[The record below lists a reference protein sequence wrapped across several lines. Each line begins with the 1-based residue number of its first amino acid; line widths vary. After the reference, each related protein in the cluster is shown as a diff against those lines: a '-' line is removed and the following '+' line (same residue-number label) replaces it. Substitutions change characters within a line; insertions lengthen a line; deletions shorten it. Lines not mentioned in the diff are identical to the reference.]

1 MLCSRKTHQAG
12 WLTVAVIGLSLT
24 RAIWAQG
31 ATPLPKFT
39 LVPVTKFVPELFKS
53 PPDSF
58 SMLSADRYLQP
69 YNLAKAGY
77 VEEEFLISGAAN
89 VYDWGA
95 DGKLTTKTRNAPY
108 GTRIRVRHP
117 KDAAKF
123 SGTVVIEIPNAARRF
138 DWDMMWGYLAD
149 EIMARGDGW
158 VAITPPAGTP
168 GLKTFDPVRYAS
180 ISYANPSGACP
191 GATTPAAD
199 MEEGLR
205 WDVYSQVGALLK
217 SNSAGGPLAGYRVE
231 NLYMTTQGGDVVT
244 YINAIHPQ
252 AKLAS
257 GKFVYDG
264 FLSKQPNGVGRL
276 NQCGTAPPRGDAR
289 HMIKNAGVPVI
300 AVIAQG
306 EVIGSLAARR
316 ADSDEPNDRYRLYEI
331 AGGSHLDKYAYYPF
345 ASMADA
351 AAAGNLQGTP
361 EYPFAQRCTP
371 EIQLI
376 PYPLMPF
383 IYHAALN
390 HLDKW
395 VRNGTSPPH
404 GDRIQ
409 VNNVDTPRASVAMD
423 QFGHALGGIRTFWVD
438 FPVVN
443 FTQNSVGPGFCPELG
458 HANAL
463 EWSQLDAL
471 YGGYK
476 NYVSK
481 VLPSIDRSVR
491 ERWITQADA
500 NKIKAELTAAPK

>member
-1 MLCSRKTHQAG
+1 M
-12 WLTVAVIGLSLT
+12 LT
-24 RAIWAQG
+24 RFALVCAIAPILAAQN
-31 ATPLPKFT
+31 ATPLPKST

-77 VEEEFLISGAAN
+77 TEEEYLIGGTAN

-95 DGKLTTKTRNAPY
+95 DGKPVVKTRNAPY
-108 GTRIRVRHP
+108 GTRIRVRRP
-117 KDAAKF
+117 INSAKF
-123 SGTVVIEIPNAARRF
+123 SGTVVVEIPNAARRF
-138 DWDMMWGYLAD
+138 DWDMMWGYLSD

-158 VAITPPAGTP
+158 VAITPPAATS
-168 GLKTFDPVRYAS
+168 GLKIFDPVRYAS
-180 ISYANPSGACP
+180 ISFANPAPGACP
-191 GATTPAAD
+191 SGNAAAEV
-199 MEEGLR
+199 EEGLR
-205 WDVYSQVGALLK
+205 WDSYSQIGALLK
-217 SNSAGGPLAGYRVE
+217 AGSAGGPFGGFRVE

-252 AKLAS
+252 ARLAS

-276 NQCGTAPPRGDAR
+276 NGCGAAPPRGDAR
-289 HMIKNAGVPVI
+289 HIIRNAGVPVF

-306 EVIGSLAARR
+306 EVIGSLGARR
-316 ADSDEPNDRYRLYEI
+316 PDSDEPNDRYRLWEV
-331 AGGSHLDKYAYYPF
+331 AGGSHLDKFAYLPF

-351 AAAGNLQGTP
+351 TTAGNLQGTP

-376 PYPLMPF
+376 PYPLMPY

-390 HLDKW
+390 HLDRW
-395 VRNGTSPPH
+395 VRRGTSPPKA
-404 GDRIQ
+404 DRIQ
-409 VNNVDTPRASVAMD
+409 VKDADTPRASVMLD
-423 QFGHALGGIRTFWVD
+423 EYGHALGGIRTFYVEY
-438 FPVVN
+438 PTVT

-458 HANAL
+458 HAVPL
-463 EWSQLDAL
+463 EWSKLDAL

-476 NYVSK
+476 NYLGK
-481 VLPSIDRSVR
+481 VLPSLDRSVR
-491 ERWITQADA
+491 EGWITEADA
-500 NKIKAELTAAPK
+500 NKVKAELAAGAR